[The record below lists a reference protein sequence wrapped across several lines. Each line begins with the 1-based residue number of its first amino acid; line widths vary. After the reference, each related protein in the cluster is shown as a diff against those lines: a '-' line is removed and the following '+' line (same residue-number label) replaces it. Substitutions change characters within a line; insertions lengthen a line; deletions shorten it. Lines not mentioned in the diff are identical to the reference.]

1 MRVVRGAIKYLT
13 SSRLVLAL
21 VLLALVMQITSRVG
35 DYLVALIFVAATHNN
50 LQQLT
55 ILIGDAWL
63 ASYVVQLVISL
74 FVAPWVLDKLGVK
87 NSIMALPI
95 FTLIGFVA
103 VAANPVPPTSLFPF
117 IVPHG
122 LQPALV

>member
-1 MRVVRGAIKYLT
+1 MRVVRGAHQYLT
-13 SSRLVLAL
+13 TGRLVLAL
-21 VLLALVMQITSRVG
+21 VLLAVVMQVTGRVG
-35 DYLVALIFVAATHNN
+35 DYLVALIFVAATHNS
-50 LQQLT
+50 LQELT
-55 ILIGDAWL
+55 ILIGNAWL

-87 NSIMALPI
+87 NAIMALPI

-103 VAANPVPPTSLFPF
+103 VAAHPLPPTSLFPF